1 MTTEKFTWVK
11 THKDLIQFLIK
22 NEHSQKKII
31 ELLKSVGIGP
41 FNDKS
46 NQDGYNIELDEIDPF
61 TFFCYIYKYGPE
73 KRLDYLKKIAEKL
86 KINFPNDDIGIPSS
100 NAQRLWLFP
109 FKYERVNNEIKRL
122 WNFFKKAINNDIKNE
137 DFSDILLIRNVAK
150 TKLTEAL
157 FNINPDK
164 YFPINGPAKPFIKE
178 FLGIDPEFNTYTEY
192 LSLLEKIKLKISI
205 PFYELSYE
213 AWKWN
218 DQKSNLN
225 YWIFQGNPKVFDFET
240 ALKKEILTDWTVS
253 AHKDKIKVGDK
264 IILWITGN
272 KAGCYA
278 LAEVTS
284 EPHTKKPSPNDHL
297 WKNEDKSNIKAG
309 IKITHNWVD
318 NPILKTTV
326 NELEELNT
334 LNVGNQGTNFS
345 ATKEQYDTIMEIAKT
360 NNEKKYWIYTPGEKA
375 SKWEDFYDSGIMAI
389 GWDKIGDLRK
399 LNSKEKIKSAL
410 IKAYRGNENKMNDV
424 VANNDFLNNI
434 NIGDVVIVKKGIKQ
448 LLGYGIVASDYYFD
462 LTRKEYRSCRK
473 VEWKLKGNWKVDFN
487 LVLKTLTDITIYA
500 SGVPEYDTYYNRL
513 LGIMTNSKNE
523 KNVKNSL
530 SLNTIIYGPPGTGKT
545 YSLKNEYMK
554 HFTSTE
560 NAVTKEDYLSDIIQ
574 HCSWWQVIALALRK
588 LGKSK
593 VADIYSHEY
602 VVFKLRFSSS
612 KTVTQTIWGQ
622 LLSHTIEE
630 SETVKVAKRQPPLI
644 FNKSENSFW
653 EILDD
658 QIMDQAPEIIE
669 LEKNINNFSSVSNKE
684 IKRYEFVTFHQSY
697 SYEDFIE
704 GIKPELSET
713 DVAYKIEEGVFQKMC
728 NRARNDKAN
737 NYAIFID
744 EINRGN
750 ISSIFG
756 ELITLIEDDK
766 REGQPNEIKATLPY
780 SQKQFSVPYNLYIIG
795 TMNTA
800 DRSVEALDTALRR
813 RFSFIELNPNPE
825 ILSASNYA
833 CAGIDLSK
841 LLTAINARVEKL
853 LDKDYCVGHSYFMSI
868 KDKANPLS
876 EIRTIFQ
883 NKILPL
889 LQEYFYG
896 DWGKIMLV
904 LGDGFVEKKSS
915 IISFLSTNKY
925 ENLEDFEQKPIYK
938 FTNAESWTLN
948 TFRAIYE

>member
-73 KRLDYLKKIAEKL
+73 RRLDYLKMIAEKL
-86 KINFPNDDIGIPSS
+86 KINFPNDDVGIPSS

-137 DFSDILLIRNVAK
+137 DFADILLIRNVAK

-178 FLGIDPEFNTYTEY
+178 VLEIDPEFNTYTEY

-218 DQKSNLN
+218 DQKSNFN

-284 EPHTKKPSPNDHL
+284 EPHTKTPSPNDHL

-318 NPILKTTV
+318 NPILKTTL
-326 NELEELNT
+326 NELKELNT

-345 ATKEQYDTIMEIAKT
+345 ATKEQYDTIMELSKSINDKQ
-360 NNEKKYWIYTPGEKA
+360 YWIYAPGPNA
-375 SKWEDFYDSGIMAI
+375 SKWDEHYDEGIMAL
-389 GWDKIGDLRK
+389 GWEK
-399 LNSKEKIKSAL
+399 LGNISKYKSRAAIKSAL
-410 IKAYRGNENKMNDV
+410 DKYYPNKSTASGGSRMNDV
-424 VANNDFLNNI
+424 CANDDFVNKMKV
-434 NIGDVVIVKKGIKQ
+434 GDIIISKQGKKQ
-448 LLGYGIVASDYYFD
+448 YLGYGIVVSEYYFD
-462 LTRKEYRSCRK
+462 EAKKEYNSRRK
-473 VEWKLKGNWKVDFN
+473 VEWKKRGIWLEEKHDI
-487 LVLKTLTDITIYA
+487 VLKTLTDVTKYSDYIDRLKILIGITDINQNVN
-500 SGVPEYDTYYNRL
+500 SVEVP
-513 LGIMTNSKNE
+513 
-523 KNVKNSL
+523 L

-574 HCSWWQVIALALRK
+574 HCPWWQVIALALRQ
-588 LGKSK
+588 LGNSK
-593 VADIYSHEY
+593 V
-602 VVFKLRFSSS
+602 
-612 KTVTQTIWGQ
+612 
-622 LLSHTIEE
+622 
-630 SETVKVAKRQPPLI
+630 
-644 FNKSENSFW
+644 
-653 EILDD
+653 
-658 QIMDQAPEIIE
+658 
-669 LEKNINNFSSVSNKE
+669 
-684 IKRYEFVTFHQSY
+684 
-697 SYEDFIE
+697 
-704 GIKPELSET
+704 
-713 DVAYKIEEGVFQKMC
+713 
-728 NRARNDKAN
+728 
-737 NYAIFID
+737 
-744 EINRGN
+744 
-750 ISSIFG
+750 
-756 ELITLIEDDK
+756 
-766 REGQPNEIKATLPY
+766 
-780 SQKQFSVPYNLYIIG
+780 
-795 TMNTA
+795 
-800 DRSVEALDTALRR
+800 
-813 RFSFIELNPNPE
+813 
-825 ILSASNYA
+825 
-833 CAGIDLSK
+833 
-841 LLTAINARVEKL
+841 
-853 LDKDYCVGHSYFMSI
+853 
-868 KDKANPLS
+868 
-876 EIRTIFQ
+876 
-883 NKILPL
+883 
-889 LQEYFYG
+889 
-896 DWGKIMLV
+896 
-904 LGDGFVEKKSS
+904 
-915 IISFLSTNKY
+915 
-925 ENLEDFEQKPIYK
+925 
-938 FTNAESWTLN
+938 
-948 TFRAIYE
+948 